1 MTLSKIKISVEF
13 IGMASD
19 IANKYNPAIHHRRS
33 IRIKQYDYSQ
43 VGAYFVTICTYNREG
58 LFGDI
63 VDGEIRLNEW
73 GHVVEDCWEWLDKQ
87 YAYVDLDTWIIM
99 LNHLHEIIVITD
111 DKYSRGVGE
120 PPIRQN
126 WQAEQRQPNINHWDA

>member
-1 MTLSKIKISVEF
+1 
-13 IGMASD
+13 MASD

-99 LNHLHEIIVITD
+99 LNHLHGIIVI
-111 DKYSRGVGE
+111 VGGLANR
-120 PPIRQN
+120 PYVRTGRQSN
-126 WQAEQRQPNINHWDA
+126 ANQI

>member
-1 MTLSKIKISVEF
+1 
-13 IGMASD
+13 MASD

-99 LNHLHEIIVITD
+99 LNHLHGIIVITD

-126 WQAEQRQPNINHWDA
+126 WQAEHANQI